1 MKKLKKSSSL
11 LKKKFGNF
19 LKNFCHKNAI
29 KMLRGV
35 IFDRFSDDPYTRLL
49 PEGTRYPG
57 SKCRVIPV
65 PDPDPRL
72 SYPDPTRNRQFATR
86 SNTTAFS

>member
-1 MKKLKKSSSL
+1 MKNLKKFSNP
-11 LKKKFGNF
+11 LKQLNWKFFQKFG
-19 LKNFCHKNAI
+19 HKNAI

-57 SKCRVIPV
+57 SKCRVISV
-65 PDPDPRL
+65 PDPRM
-72 SYPDPTRNRQFATR
+72 SYPDRTWNRQFATW
-86 SNTTAFS
+86 SNTSQNW